1 MELDMEAH
9 MHRRIDLSLLLC
21 SIGFIIGLTLLVGCP
36 AKEDVKGVP
45 SSQVSAPNSPSVS
58 KFDTFG
64 WKRVESSFGGFS
76 IQITYGDKIIAD
88 SGEGMNFRPGIPVT
102 VVNDMAPRGDGKE
115 TFSVFIGDSS
125 YAPPDFAK
133 SEKTDF
139 GPVDG
144 ITGNRFRVDFVNV
157 PDDWKMG
164 YFEGERDYLYVF
176 EKNGKFYYVIYVD
189 SSRGNELLDLVEACV
204 RTMKF

>member
-76 IQITYGDKIIAD
+76 IQIPDGWKIINDTYGDKIIAD

-102 VVNDMAPRGDGKE
+102 VVKG
-115 TFSVFIGDSS
+115 
-125 YAPPDFAK
+125 
-133 SEKTDF
+133 
-139 GPVDG
+139 
-144 ITGNRFRVDFVNV
+144 
-157 PDDWKMG
+157 
-164 YFEGERDYLYVF
+164 
-176 EKNGKFYYVIYVD
+176 
-189 SSRGNELLDLVEACV
+189 
-204 RTMKF
+204 